1 MKDSTPKGKKAERQH
16 ASQTPYGS
24 HYANGI
30 SLGAG
35 AYFRYDGP
43 GDSRSEDPDDDD
55 AVYGLENLNG
65 ITDDPDE
72 HRSLENLNGF
82 SHTD

>member
-1 MKDSTPKGKKAERQH
+1 MKGSKPKDKRAKHEHALQAPYDSHFT
-16 ASQTPYGS
+16 
-24 HYANGI
+24 NGI

-43 GDSRSEDPDDDD
+43 GDNRSENPDDDD

-65 ITDDPDE
+65 ISDDPDE
-72 HRSLENLNGF
+72 HRSLENLNG
-82 SHTD
+82 SSRTD

>member
-1 MKDSTPKGKKAERQH
+1 MKDSKPKDKRTEHEH
-16 ASQTPYGS
+16 ASQAPYGS
-24 HYANGI
+24 HFANGI

-65 ITDDPDE
+65 ISDDPDE
-72 HRSLENLNGF
+72 HRSLNNQNGF
-82 SHTD
+82 SRPD

>member
-1 MKDSTPKGKKAERQH
+1 MKDSKPKDKRAEH
-16 ASQTPYGS
+16 GHSSQTPYSS
-24 HYANGI
+24 HFANGI

-65 ITDDPDE
+65 V
-72 HRSLENLNGF
+72 